1 MEEPSSWLKSID
13 PGVITTYAVEYGTAL
28 IMAAVIFILGRWVA
42 RMVTRMVK
50 LAMGRAKLDATL
62 VSFLGNLV
70 YGLLLAFVVIAALSQ
85 LGVETTSLAAI
96 FAAAGLAIGL
106 ALQGSLA
113 NFAAGVLLIAFR
125 PFKVGDFVE
134 MAGTAGVVEEVNIF
148 TTHLRTGDN
157 KAIIV
162 PNAAVTGGIITNY
175 SAKDTRR
182 VDMVFGIGYDDD
194 IKAAKE
200 LLTRLVEADER
211 ILKDPAP
218 TIAVAE
224 LGESSVDFV
233 VRPWVKAA
241 DYWAVKFD
249 LTETVKQEFDSA
261 GISIPY
267 PQRDVHVREAKAQA
281 A

>member
-1 MEEPSSWLKSID
+1 MEEASSWLKSID
-13 PGVITTYAVEYGTAL
+13 PAVITTYVVKYGTAL

-162 PNAAVTGGIITNY
+162 PNASVTGGIITNY

-233 VRPWVKAA
+233 VRPWVKAD

-267 PQRDVHVREAKAQA
+267 PQRDVHVREAV
-281 A
+281 

>member
-42 RMVTRMVK
+42 GMVTRMTK

-85 LGVETTSLAAI
+85 LGVETTALAAI

-194 IKAAKE
+194 IKAAKQ

-233 VRPWVKAA
+233 VRPWVKAD